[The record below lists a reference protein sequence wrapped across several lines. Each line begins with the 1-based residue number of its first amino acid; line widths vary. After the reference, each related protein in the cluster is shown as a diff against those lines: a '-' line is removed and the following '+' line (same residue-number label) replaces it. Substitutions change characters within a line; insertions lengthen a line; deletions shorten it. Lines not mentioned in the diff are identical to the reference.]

1 MSIVTGHYTLDR
13 SRLPSKADKLRVR
26 FVSQL
31 VNGKNTLLV
40 IYPNSEPGF
49 EPSYVR
55 YASGIIL
62 KLGDG
67 TVAQQSGQIVIT
79 GQRLIGMI
87 TKGSVGNAVLN
98 ESAGSVYAFA
108 LDLDDIR
115 PVEIK
120 TNWRG
125 KPVEAVIQ
133 SKEGQSPA
141 FLLQVFSVIALLK
154 NDSQVIQTSLAA
166 FLDRLTPEGRRNL
179 QKQA

>member
-1 MSIVTGHYTLDR
+1 MPIVTGHYTLDR
-13 SRLPSKADKLRVR
+13 SKLPSKSDKLRVR

-55 YASGIIL
+55 YIGGIIL

-67 TVAQQSGQIVIT
+67 TVAQTQGQLVVT

-87 TKGSVGNAVLN
+87 TKGSAGKAVLN
-98 ESAGSVYAFA
+98 ESVGSVYAFA
-108 LDLDDIR
+108 IDLDDIR
-115 PVEIK
+115 PAEIK

-125 KPVEAVIQ
+125 KPIEAIIQ
-133 SKEGQSPA
+133 SKEGQSPT
-141 FLLQVFSVIALLK
+141 FLLQVFSIDFSLK
-154 NDSQVIQTSLAA
+154 NDGQVIPTSLDA

-179 QKQA
+179 QK